1 MVRQNRQTEIH
12 YIKPTS
18 IPKLPGV
25 LAGHILTI
33 QAIFAQH
40 PEATDSSRNLPGCEA
55 LAACHMGGS
64 ARLRRSGFS
73 SEFLVTPMRA
83 TRLQL
88 RCNPDSR
95 VGGAYTSSPSN
106 LQFGEADEDAP
117 V

>member
-55 LAACHMGGS
+55 LAACHMGAVHGS
-64 ARLRRSGFS
+64 GDQA
-73 SEFLVTPMRA
+73 
-83 TRLQL
+83 
-88 RCNPDSR
+88 
-95 VGGAYTSSPSN
+95 SPLNS
-106 LQFGEADEDAP
+106 L
-117 V
+117 